1 MTPVPVILITGFL
14 GAGKTTMLNHILALP
29 NFSSKKVAL
38 IINEFGSLGIDSTLV
53 RKGDYVKHE
62 INKGS
67 VFCICTRLDF
77 ITALKSIAESKS
89 VDIVIIE
96 ATGIAETSDIES
108 FLDEEVVKG
117 MFEINANICIVD
129 ALNFTKVAPFLRPAI
144 RQVQWADALVIN
156 KSDLVSDTQNERLK
170 KFLKSLNP
178 EAIQTDVSYGA
189 VSPGFF
195 SSLKHQRRKGGI
207 IERPP
212 DEVVAVTIES
222 KRKVNK
228 QKFLDVI
235 DSLGELIL
243 RLKGYIDFGNG
254 SHYCEVVGD
263 IMQEKPD
270 LHGRPHHTEFTVI
283 AYKTG
288 RNMIMELFGK
298 TLENQQGDVHAR

>member
-29 NFSSKKVAL
+29 DFSSKKVAL

-67 VFCICTRLDF
+67 VFCICTRIDF
-77 ITALKSIAESKS
+77 ITALKSISENRSA
-89 VDIVIIE
+89 DIVIIE

-108 FLDEEVVKG
+108 FLDEELVKG
-117 MFEINANICIVD
+117 MFVINANICIVD
-129 ALNFTKVAPFLRPAI
+129 ALNFTKVAPFLRAAI

-156 KSDLVSDTQNERLK
+156 KSDLVSDAQNERLK

-178 EAIQTDVSYGA
+178 EAIQTIVSYGA
-189 VSPGFF
+189 VCPDFF
-195 SSLKHQRRKGGI
+195 SLLRHKRRKGGI

-212 DEVVAVTIES
+212 DEVVAVTIQTE
-222 KRKVNK
+222 RKVNK
-228 QKFLDVI
+228 QKFLDAVN
-235 DSLGELIL
+235 SLGDLIL

-263 IMQEKPD
+263 MIQEKPD
-270 LHGRPHHTEFTVI
+270 LRGPSHNTEFTVV

-288 RNMIMELFGK
+288 RNTIMQLFGK
-298 TLENQQGDVHAR
+298 TLENQQGDANAS